1 MSGLKDLAQRLFS
14 NDESG
19 ENRAGEDA
27 SREGSAM
34 TEKTLNVEGMTCGH
48 CKAAVEEE
56 LGKLEGVQHSDA
68 DFETGAVEVRYD
80 DSKVSDEDLK
90 AAVEEAGYTLAG

>member
-14 NDESG
+14 GKEEGAGNGEQPSG
-19 ENRAGEDA
+19 
-27 SREGSAM
+27 EGSAM
-34 TEKTLNVEGMTCGH
+34 TERTLTVEGMTCGH

-56 LGKLEGVQHSDA
+56 LGRLEGVERSDA

-80 DSKVSDEDLK
+80 DSKVSDDDLK
-90 AAVEEAGYTLAG
+90 GAVEKAGYTMVV